1 MPPHN
6 NSTTKFTKAP
16 SLAHRL
22 GACLSTTSLPRLEF
36 GSGFG
41 DGTVDLIDHPEEG
54 IDEAAKVFES
64 GTGTECGMKYGEVLL
79 GGIKKDLVVVAPGV
93 DVLLAELLFVVD
105 GVVVGGFG
113 EVAFACKVV
122 GENGFGEVGGVDGGG
137 NVLEKRVP
145 TRWTKDGTLENLVGK
160 WLWTG
165 GGTGD

>member
-1 MPPHN
+1 MGFVLVDHGWRVVMVTCSEN
-6 NSTTKFTKAP
+6 GF
-16 SLAHRL
+16 
-22 GACLSTTSLPRLEF
+22 EF
-36 GSGFG
+36 WFGFG
-41 DGTVDLIDHPEEG
+41 DGAVNLIDHPEEW
-54 IDEAAKVFES
+54 IDEAAEVFEG
-64 GTGTECGMKYGEVLL
+64 GTGTECGMEYGEVLL